1 MSQGV
6 LDMDMKDY
14 ADALDTAS
22 KETTE
27 AAKAL
32 ASSLSDTEIE
42 AIKRCAA
49 KAGSVKALF
58 ADPEFRKII
67 ERRNGK

>member
-1 MSQGV
+1 
-6 LDMDMKDY
+6 MDMKDY
-14 ADALDTAS
+14 ADS
-22 KETTE
+22 IGENKEATD

-32 ASSLSDTEIE
+32 AASLSDAEIE

-58 ADPEFRKII
+58 ADPEFRRII
-67 ERRNGK
+67 ERRDGEIK

>member
-1 MSQGV
+1 
-6 LDMDMKDY
+6 MDMKDY
-14 ADALDTAS
+14 ADALGGAS
-22 KETTE
+22 KETTD

-32 ASSLSDTEIE
+32 ASSLSDAEIE

-58 ADPEFRKII
+58 ADPEFREII
-67 ERRNGK
+67 GRRSGEDK